1 MATSQTKGDFMKI
14 FFKILGTILGVSLLG
29 ILLVLAYWYFR
40 PNRAHVDTNVVVDSW
55 DIANDGQHNSNTD
68 MIMWNGETYIA
79 YVSSPYHFSS
89 EASTLHIKHS
99 SDLGHTWV
107 ENSTFNP
114 ENNDIRDPKFAVIGD
129 RLFLYALDN
138 NAFNPEPYQTVYS
151 YTEDGKDW
159 TPLELVPG
167 VDGWLFWR
175 PKTQDGITFYNSAY
189 WYHHNKAV
197 LLKSTDGINWE
208 IISTINEG
216 ERNDETEI
224 IFLPDGRLLAT
235 ARLEYD
241 ESWLE
246 GVLGD
251 VRGSTLITVSE
262 PPYIEWTELTQSKVT
277 RLDGPYLF
285 LYNDRVYGIGRFQP
299 DLGKSG
305 PLTPQGSALSRKR
318 TSIFEV
324 RENGLAYLTDLPSN
338 GDTSYVGLVI
348 DGDYAYASYY
358 TSPLNHD
365 YGWILGMF
373 SPTSVRMAK
382 IDLKAMEALADQTEA
397 K

>member
-1 MATSQTKGDFMKI
+1 MKKL
-14 FFKILGTILGVSLLG
+14 FTILGNALSIFLLG
-29 ILLVLAYWYFR
+29 ILLLLAYWYFR
-40 PNRAHVDTNVVVDSW
+40 PNRAQVDTNLVVDSW
-55 DIANDGQHNSNTD
+55 NITNDGQHNSNTD

-99 SDLGHTWV
+99 SDFGRTWV
-107 ENSTFNP
+107 EDSTFNP
-114 ENNDIRDPKFAVIGD
+114 ENNDIRDPKFAVIGN

-138 NAFNPEPYQTVYS
+138 NAFNPEPYQTVYA
-151 YTEDGKDW
+151 YTENGKDW
-159 TPLELVPG
+159 SPLELVPG

-175 PKTQDGITFYNSAY
+175 PKTQDDVTFYNSAY
-189 WYHHNKAV
+189 WYHHGKSV
-197 LLKSTDGINWE
+197 LLKSTDGIHWK
-208 IISTINEG
+208 IVSTINEG

-246 GVLGD
+246 GALGD

-262 PPYIEWTELTQSKVT
+262 SPYTTWTELTQSKVT

-285 LYNDRVYGIGRFQP
+285 LYNSRVFAIGRFQP
-299 DLGKSG
+299 DLGRSG
-305 PLTPQGSALSRKR
+305 PLTPQGSALARKR
-318 TSIFEV
+318 TSIYEV
-324 RENGLAYLTDLPSN
+324 RENGLAYLTDLPSD

-365 YGWILGMF
+365 YGWIMGMTL
-373 SPTSVRMAK
+373 PTSVRMAQ
-382 IDLKAMEALADQTEA
+382 IDLRAMEALADQTDA

>member
-1 MATSQTKGDFMKI
+1 MKKI
-14 FFKILGTILGVSLLG
+14 LKILGITFGVILLG
-29 ILLVLAYWYFR
+29 IVALLVYWYLR
-40 PNRAHVDTNVVVDSW
+40 PNRAQVNTDVVVETW
-55 DIANDGQHNSNTD
+55 AITNDDMHNSNTD
-68 MIMWNGETYIA
+68 MISWNDETYIA

-99 SDLGHTWV
+99 NDLGRTWV
-107 ENSTFNP
+107 EDSTFNP
-114 ENNDIRDPKFAVIGD
+114 EGNDIRDPKFAVIGE

-151 YTEDGKDW
+151 FTENGRDW
-159 TPLELVPG
+159 TPLEVVPG

-175 PKTQDGITFYNSAY
+175 PKTQGGVTFYNSAY
-189 WYHHNKAV
+189 WYRHDEAV

-208 IISTINEG
+208 IISTINKG

-241 ESWLE
+241 ESWLD
-246 GVLGD
+246 GALGD
-251 VRGSTLITVSE
+251 VRGSTLIAVSE
-262 PPYIEWTELTQSKVT
+262 PPYTTWTELTQSRVT

-285 LYNDRVYGIGRFQP
+285 TYHDRVYAVARFQP

-305 PLTPQGSALSRKR
+305 PLTPQGSALARKR
-318 TSIFEV
+318 TTLFEV

-338 GDTSYVGLVI
+338 GDTSYVGLVM
-348 DGDYAYASYY
+348 DGEFAYASYY
-358 TSPLNHD
+358 TNPLEHD
-365 YGWILGMF
+365 FAWIMGMF
-373 SPTSVRMAK
+373 LPTEIRIAK
-382 IDLKAMEALADQTEA
+382 IDLQAMEILANDIPA

>member
-1 MATSQTKGDFMKI
+1 MRKFLKA
-14 FFKILGTILGVSLLG
+14 LGFGLVTL
-29 ILLVLAYWYFR
+29 LLVVVVLLAYWYLR
-40 PNRAHVDTNVVVDSW
+40 PNRAQVNTDVVLESWAITDTDR
-55 DIANDGQHNSNTD
+55 HNSNTD
-68 MIMWNGETYIA
+68 MILWNGETYIA

-89 EASTLHIKHS
+89 ETSTLHIKY
-99 SDLGHTWV
+99 SDDFGRTWV
-107 ENSTFNP
+107 EDSTFNP
-114 ENNDIRDPKFAVIGD
+114 EGNDIRDPKFAVIGD

-151 YTEDGKDW
+151 FTENGKDW
-159 TPLELVPG
+159 SQLEIVPG

-175 PKTQDGITFYNSAY
+175 PKTQDGVTFYNSAY

-197 LLKSTDGINWE
+197 LLNSTDGINWE
-208 IISTINEG
+208 IVSTINEG

-224 IFLPDGRLLAT
+224 IFLPDGRMLAT

-246 GVLGD
+246 GALGD

-262 PPYIEWTELTQSKVT
+262 PPYTTWTELTQSFVT

-285 LYNDRVYGIGRFQP
+285 LYNDRVFAVARYQA

-305 PLTPQGSALSRKR
+305 PLTPQGSALARKR
-318 TSIFEV
+318 TALYEV
-324 RENGLAYLTDLPSN
+324 REDGLAYLTDLPSD
-338 GDTSYVGLVI
+338 GDTSYVGLVM
-348 DGDYAYASYY
+348 DDDYAYASYY
-358 TSPLNHD
+358 TSPTNHD
-365 YGWILGMF
+365 YAWIMGMF
-373 SPTSVRMAK
+373 LPTEVRIAK
-382 IDLKAMEALADQTEA
+382 IDLKAMAALADQTVS

>member
-1 MATSQTKGDFMKI
+1 MKKI
-14 FFKILGTILGVSLLG
+14 FTILGKALGILLLG
-29 ILLVLAYWYFR
+29 ILLLFIYWYVR
-40 PNRAHVDTNVVVDSW
+40 PNRAQVNTNVVVESW

-99 SDLGHTWV
+99 SDLGRTWV
-107 ENSTFNP
+107 EDSTFNP
-114 ENNDIRDPKFAVIGD
+114 ENNDIRDPKFAVIGN

-138 NAFNPEPYQTVYS
+138 NAFNPEPYQTVYA
-151 YTEDGKDW
+151 YTENGKDW
-159 TPLELVPG
+159 TPLELVPD

-208 IISTINEG
+208 IISIINEG

-241 ESWLE
+241 ESWLD
-246 GVLGD
+246 GALGD
-251 VRGSTLITVSE
+251 IRGSTLITISE
-262 PPYIEWTELTQSKVT
+262 PPYTSWTELTQSKVT

-285 LYNDRVYGIGRFQP
+285 LYNDRVFAVGRFQA
-299 DLGKSG
+299 DIGQSG
-305 PLTPQGSALSRKR
+305 PLTSQGSALARKR
-318 TSIFEV
+318 TALFEV

-338 GDTSYVGLVI
+338 GDTSYVGLI
-348 DGDYAYASYY
+348 MDGNYAYASYY
-358 TSPLNHD
+358 TSPVNHD
-365 YGWILGMF
+365 YGWIMGMIL
-373 SPTSVRMAK
+373 PTSVRMAK
-382 IDLKAMEALADQTEA
+382 IDLDAMAALADQIEA

>member
-1 MATSQTKGDFMKI
+1 MKKVLTI
-14 FFKILGTILGVSLLG
+14 FGRGLG
-29 ILLVLAYWYFR
+29 ILLLGVGGLLAYWYLR
-40 PNRAHVDTNVVVDSW
+40 PNHAHVNTDVVLESW
-55 DIANDGQHNSNTD
+55 AITDADRHNSNTD
-68 MIMWNGETYIA
+68 MIQWNGETYIA

-89 EASTLHIKHS
+89 ETSTLHIKHS
-99 SDLGHTWV
+99 SDLGYTWV
-107 ENSTFNP
+107 EDSAFNP
-114 ENNDIRDPKFAVIGD
+114 EGNDIRDPKFAVIGD

-151 YTEDGKDW
+151 YSENGKDW
-159 TPLELVPG
+159 SPLEIVPG

-175 PKTQDGITFYNSAY
+175 PKTQDGVTFYNSAY
-189 WYHHNKAV
+189 WYHHDKSV

-208 IISTINEG
+208 IVSTINEG

-224 IFLPDGRLLAT
+224 IFLPDGRMLAT

-241 ESWLE
+241 DSWLE
-246 GVLGD
+246 GALGD

-262 PPYIEWTELTQSKVT
+262 PPYITWTELTQSLVT

-285 LYNDRVYGIGRFQP
+285 LYNDRVFAVGRYQA

-305 PLTPQGSALSRKR
+305 PLTPQGSALARKR
-318 TSIFEV
+318 TALYEV
-324 RENGLAYLTDLPSN
+324 RENGLAYLTDLPSD
-338 GDTSYVGLVI
+338 GDTSYVGLVM

-365 YGWILGMF
+365 YAWIMGMF
-373 SPTSVRMAK
+373 LPTEVRIAK
-382 IDLKAMEALADQTEA
+382 IDLKAMETLADNTPA